1 MKKRFTEASHWR
13 SLFKGHLDKDYF
25 ASRRHIGRES
35 CCCHCWE
42 LSTPHELRLFTRT
55 FLKHVARKGVTV
67 DRIMRD
73 VRTEVNAIAKTVGHD
88 QVPALYDQVVGDFYF
103 SQ

>member
-1 MKKRFTEASHWR
+1 M
-13 SLFKGHLDKDYF
+13 
-25 ASRRHIGRES
+25 
-35 CCCHCWE
+35 
-42 LSTPHELRLFTRT
+42 
-55 FLKHVARKGVTV
+55 V